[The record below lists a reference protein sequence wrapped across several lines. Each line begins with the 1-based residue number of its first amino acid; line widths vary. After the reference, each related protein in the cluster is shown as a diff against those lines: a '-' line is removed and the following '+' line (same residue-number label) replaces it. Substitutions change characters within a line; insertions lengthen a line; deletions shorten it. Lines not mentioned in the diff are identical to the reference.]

1 MRIMLPTSLAEL
13 YAAQQ
18 EFPAGAIMA
27 GGTDLLV
34 KLRHSGRRPP
44 ALICLERI
52 AELQE
57 LTLTDAEITIGAAV
71 TLQRLLECDT
81 VKTEFAAL
89 HQALTVLAS
98 PPIRHS
104 ATLAGNLCTASPAGD
119 TLPPLYVFNASV
131 DTVCTGKYRRIPVA
145 EFIAGPG
152 RTVLQ
157 PGEVV
162 TSVRLARGP
171 SGRNSGYY
179 KVGKRQAMAIAVASL
194 AALVTPEKNGRRQ
207 IRLAWGSVGPTVMT
221 APAIESFLA
230 DRSFTEENLRQ
241 AGALVSEFVQPI
253 DDLRASAG
261 YRRQLAANLLLRLA
275 ADFDAGE

>member
-1 MRIMLPTSLAEL
+1 
-13 YAAQQ
+13 
-18 EFPAGAIMA
+18 MA
-27 GGTDLLV
+27 GGTALLV

-98 PPIRHS
+98 PPVRHS

>member
-1 MRIMLPTSLAEL
+1 M
-13 YAAQQ
+13 
-18 EFPAGAIMA
+18 
-27 GGTDLLV
+27 
-34 KLRHSGRRPP
+34 
-44 ALICLERI
+44 
-52 AELQE
+52 
-57 LTLTDAEITIGAAV
+57 
-71 TLQRLLECDT
+71 
-81 VKTEFAAL
+81 
-89 HQALTVLAS
+89 
-98 PPIRHS
+98 
-104 ATLAGNLCTASPAGD
+104 
-119 TLPPLYVFNASV
+119 PPLYVFNASV
-131 DTVCTGKYRRIPVA
+131 DTVCAGKYRRIPVA

-261 YRRQLAANLLLRLA
+261 YRRQLAANLLLIVLFSGYENFVSKLDLEESRDRPSWMGKVDFSGLKMKLIASIVAISGIHLLKVFMEVGKSSAPVDEVKMQWMVIIHLTLVASGVLLA
-275 ADFDAGE
+275 LMESLASKTDKH